1 MNLLVSLQTL
11 AWKKDVEI
19 IAQMHRLRDDMRDT
33 TKGGHVLC
41 NEVPEKF
48 GAASQP
54 EIDGM
59 AGLIAGFGTC
69 FETPTQLHAAV
80 DTEVI
85 APLLRLYA
93 KVSGRFVRFD
103 PASALNLTVAIGHRT
118 FTLHSAIAFSGCF
131 RRRKSSTTSTKWRK
145 TRASQSCCPP

>member
-48 GAASQP
+48 GASSQP
-54 EIDGM
+54 EIGGM
-59 AGLIAGFGTC
+59 AGLIAGFGKC

-80 DTEVI
+80 DTE
-85 APLLRLYA
+85 AA
-93 KVSGRFVRFD
+93 
-103 PASALNLTVAIGHRT
+103 
-118 FTLHSAIAFSGCF
+118 
-131 RRRKSSTTSTKWRK
+131 
-145 TRASQSCCPP
+145 